1 MMIWSTFD
9 PGHLAITESSKGHSI
24 ILSSLLFQV
33 DGEHDKTRELH
44 EAIAVPHWL

>member
-1 MMIWSTFD
+1 MMIWSMFD
-9 PGHLAITESSKGHSI
+9 AGHLTITESSKGYSI
-24 ILSSLLFQV
+24 ILSSLILQG